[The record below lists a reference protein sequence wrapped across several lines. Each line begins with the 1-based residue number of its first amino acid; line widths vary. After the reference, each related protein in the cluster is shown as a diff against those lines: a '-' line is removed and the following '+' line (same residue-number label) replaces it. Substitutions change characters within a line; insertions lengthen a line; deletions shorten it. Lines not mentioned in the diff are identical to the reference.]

1 MPPTADDEAER
12 TRLRETIKAYTGGLR
27 EGRGL
32 AQGFQKQTDDVLTW
46 AIGLMGAGLLALPSF
61 TAAACPASPRQHA
74 LLGGVWVVGILLAV
88 AGRVVG
94 RVHSHRDVMLF
105 FRKTHAMERL
115 LLDEAAVG
123 AVAAKVLAV
132 MNDED
137 PEIKQ
142 GMETGKRLNYWVQVS
157 YYSSHVLLATGV
169 CWVFVRAARCS

>member
-1 MPPTADDEAER
+1 MSTPADDEAER
-12 TRLRETIKAYTGGLR
+12 THLREAIKAYAGGLR

-32 AQGFQKQTDDVLTW
+32 AQGFQKHTDDVLTW

-61 TAAACPASPRQHA
+61 TAAACPASPRQHD

-105 FRKTHAMERL
+105 FKKTHAVESL
-115 LLDEAAVG
+115 LLDKAAVG
-123 AVAAKVLAV
+123 DVALKVLAV
-132 MNDED
+132 MNDKD

-142 GMETGKRLNYWVQVS
+142 RMETGQRLNKWVQIA
-157 YYSSHVLLATGV
+157 YYSCHVALAGGV
-169 CWVFVRAARCS
+169 LWVFLRALRCS